1 MSYNNINFNTSTNHP
16 LIKNFNSYLLE
27 KKYITIHSEDRDIT
41 RYPNSS
47 EFEIMLPQ
55 EYLKVASIRLYSWSF
70 PANYNVFSV
79 LNYNVAIGFSFAKL
93 YNPGEYGVSDPL
105 TEGIFAA
112 LYNYQNTEGE
122 VKIIIETGFYTPYQM
137 ATELTNKFNVAVTEI
152 INTFFNNDPVT
163 YATAISLFTGY
174 DRFNVVYNSVT
185 QKLFFGNTADKFIL
199 LNKTSSFI
207 NSFMVKTRCLTKDQL
222 PETVN
227 WGLPSYLG
235 FSRLD
240 SESFTPQEYLDM
252 NSMDANIDS
261 SLTPNS
267 DPPSSVPVPRFFY
280 GEAITNAA
288 DNGYWLLPTLTGAS
302 VYFLEA
308 PFKINIMG
316 PAYMYME
323 VDGWN
328 CIDET
333 SPFDVSKFTIQ
344 TNQTNSRVSSS
355 FAKIPIPTTPV
366 SQWFDNEQGPYKFW
380 NPPAERISKMK
391 LKLRYHNGAI
401 VNFGPFEYSFTLEL
415 TMLNPQQERSLNIVT
430 ANDMSHIHGY
440 SDRYV

>member
-1 MSYNNINFNTSTNHP
+1 MSYNVSTNHP
-16 LIKNFNSYLLE
+16 LIKNVNSYFLE

-55 EYLKVASIRLYSWSF
+55 EYLKVASVRLYSWSF

-79 LNYNVAIGFSFAKL
+79 LNYNVAMGFSFNKL
-93 YNPGEYGVSDPL
+93 YNPGEFSVSDPL
-105 TEGIFAA
+105 LEGIFAA
-112 LYNYQNTEGE
+112 LYDYQNNEGE
-122 VKIIIETGFYTPYQM
+122 VKITIETGFYTPYQM

-152 INTFFNNDPVT
+152 INTFFNNNPVT
-163 YATAISLFTGY
+163 YAVAKSLFTGY
-174 DRFNVVYNSVT
+174 YRFNVVYNSVT
-185 QKLFFGNTADKFIL
+185 QKLFFGNTADKFTL
-199 LNKTSSFI
+199 LNKSSSFI
-207 NSFMVKTRCLTKDQL
+207 NSFIVNTRCLTKDQL

-227 WGLPSYLG
+227 WGLPSFLG

-240 SESFTPQEYLDM
+240 AESFTPEEYLENNTM
-252 NSMDANIDS
+252 EANIDN
-261 SLTPNS
+261 SLTPIS
-267 DPPSSVPVPRFFY
+267 DPPSSGPVPRFFY
-280 GEAITNAA
+280 GEAVTNSA

-323 VDGWN
+323 IDGWN

-333 SPFDVSKFTIQ
+333 SPYDVSKFTTQ
-344 TNQTNSRVSSS
+344 TNKTNSRVNSS

-380 NPPAERISKMK
+380 NPPAERISKIKM
-391 LKLRYHNGAI
+391 KLRYHNGAS
-401 VNFGPFEYSFTLEL
+401 VNFGPFDYSFTLEL
-415 TMLNPQQERSLNIVT
+415 NLLNPQQERSLNLVS
-430 ANDMSHIHGY
+430 ANDLGQVHGY
-440 SDRYV
+440 SERFV

>member
-1 MSYNNINFNTSTNHP
+1 MSYNVSTNHP
-16 LIKNFNSYLLE
+16 MIKNSNSYFLE

-70 PANYNVFSV
+70 PANYNVFSF
-79 LNYNVAIGFSFAKL
+79 YNHNIAMGFAFKQL
-93 YNPGEYGVSDPL
+93 YNPGEHSISDPL
-105 TEGIFAA
+105 LEGIFAA
-112 LYNYQNTEGE
+112 LYDYKNNVGE
-122 VKIIIETGFYTPYQM
+122 IELVIETGFYTPYQM

-152 INTFFNNDPVT
+152 INNFFDADPVT
-163 YATAISLFTGY
+163 YAVAKSLFTSY
-174 DRFNVVYNSVT
+174 DRFNIVYNSVT
-185 QKLFFGNTADKFIL
+185 QKIFFGNTADQFTIL
-199 LNKTSSFI
+199 NETSAII
-207 NSFMVKTRCLTKDQL
+207 NRFTLETRCLAKDQL
-222 PETVN
+222 PESVN
-227 WGLPSYLG
+227 WGLPAFLG
-235 FSRLD
+235 FSRID
-240 SESFTPQEYLDM
+240 ATSFTPQDYLA
-252 NSMDANIDS
+252 NNRYDANIDN
-261 SLTPNS
+261 SLTTG
-267 DPPSSVPVPRFFY
+267 PVPRFFY
-280 GEAITNAA
+280 GDALTNSG
-288 DNGYWLLPTLTGAS
+288 DNGYWLLPTLTGAN

-333 SPFDVSKFTIQ
+333 SPYNVSKLTTQ
-344 TNQTNSRVSSS
+344 TNLTNSRVTSS
-355 FAKIPIPTTPV
+355 FAKIPIPSTPV

-391 LKLRYHNGAI
+391 LKLRYHNGGV

-415 TMLNPQQERSLNIVT
+415 CLMNPQQERTMNIVS
-430 ANDMSHIHGY
+430 ANDLAHIHGY
-440 SDRYV
+440 TSNYV